1 ILMWFVQICLAIKHI
16 HDRKIL
22 HRDIK
27 SQNIFLSSSGT
38 VQLGDFGIA
47 KVLNN
52 TVELARTC
60 IGTPYYLSP
69 EIVENNDIWSLG
81 CVLYELT
88 TLKHAF
94 EAGNMKNLVLKIIR
108 GSYPPVPPQ
117 YSYDLRGL
125 IAQLF
130 KRAPRDRPSINN
142 VLRKN
147 FIMERQIADEFNH
160 TILHGAKLAKALPP
174 APRPSSAPKK
184 SVTPRPGSAN
194 SRPGSAGQKR
204 YNPAAVYGVPVG
216 RKSQNRSSQDL
227 KKKPPAPGN
236 RPVPVPG
243 QQQEEQFARRHKDL
257 VEKQKMDRINKA
269 KEEGW
274 RNLVDSLDSD
284 KDEPAQ
290 PSPRGDARPLPIP
303 RQRPEPVQPNYLEN
317 RPPREAGKYDDYLA
331 YLDQLKNQ
339 RAAREREM
347 DQRAGEYMR
356 APQPV
361 PLLNRPGGGGGNVN
375 NQAALAIQQ
384 ANHDRQMAA
393 QAAERARIV
402 EDYQQ
407 RRREAAV
414 NKARGQADLYGG
426 RPPSA
431 GARASP
437 VPRPRQGRPP
447 AAQGRDKEEQDYLE
461 KLRQIR
467 EQNMRERRALHQ
479 QHKPGDNAAADK
491 EADERRKK
499 VEALKQQA
507 DDWAKKKKEQLEKD
521 RQDLLNKN
529 GNRGKQG
536 RPPSAGGSRPG
547 SAAAKPNIKPAVAM
561 PITGVLHVIGAA
573 DKAAPPAAGG
583 QATPSSED
591 SPPSAVQQ
599 KKSEILKRLNDKT
612 PGRGKWGSE
621 KEAAAPV
628 EEKGDGRS
636 KWGEGA
642 VSPLAVTQPESPEP
656 DTSRSQWDKDEKLRL
671 SDLPLE
677 QTASQMEA
685 TSARDNVVKNPVDE
699 GENPRSARNQW
710 GRPGSTVVKAL
721 NNLPVFE
728 GTVTGEFRRPNVTRY
743 HYSACCGFHDS
754 VADTPTTP
762 QPAQNAAEPLIGETE
777 LPGSN
782 RFVTSHETPANRAEL
797 ELCSSEKLETVPESS
812 EDLAETSRTEKE
824 NAVEPDEQPDCSKA
838 GETSQKLEEESEQP
852 SGASAENEDVKEVP
866 KKTGLKEK
874 PAVPKKPDL
883 LPKPKLLSR
892 PDKPFAF
899 SDETPEVVASENK
912 DSKAFDKSNE
922 EAKQENEGETGKEE
936 DRSHSVQKGLCTGNF
951 DMKNVQMLRTCSEP
965 DLTRLF
971 RTAVKCVEA
980 TLRRHQSLDLSQE
993 VDADKGSCVDEEAEV
1008 NEDDSSPTSS
1018 TEDKDRDDDGKEDDD
1033 DEGNDEEENDED
1045 EDLISMRATMQSL
1058 LLDDEDDD
1066 DSSGVT
1072 SPKIQ
1077 FSLSSDAESS
1087 LKKAGSTGK
1096 SVENGETTGKDKAE
1110 SSAQSKEKDLGGS
1123 AVDPIPHEHVVKSKI
1138 DSDDETVFGDD
1149 DEAEDLDLFS
1159 RLEQQRADLEKE
1171 LGFDKFIEVY
1181 KTVQSDCSKMGKTED
1196 YKVTKKIGEGAFGQ
1210 AFLVENKESRCQYVM
1225 KKLALDGAAVL
1236 SQLSHEYIVSFYD
1249 CFEQRGSLYI
1259 VMDYCSRGDLRKVI
1273 EKEQKLPE
1281 GQILTWF
1288 AQLCLA
1294 LKYVHDRKMLHRDI
1308 KPEAETDYQKSAP
1321 EIDDQKSAPEIDDQ
1335 KSAPEIDDQKSAPE
1349 IDDQNSAPEI
1359 DYQNSAPEIDYQNT
1373 EPEIDYQNTEP
1384 EIDYQNTEPTQA
1396 DSAPRTD
1403 EVLDMLQITYKRNG
1417 GHGNRDHKERKHWD
1431 DEDHVR
1437 SLRKLLPEADDKI
1450 QKSSDDEFDDTGEMT
1465 TPAFTKLP
1473 LDTFQLLDLRE
1484 AREKDERKKG
1494 SSDDEFDDTGEM
1506 TTPAFTK
1513 LPLDTFQLLKLREA
1527 REKDE
1532 RKKGSSD
1539 DEFDDTGEMTTP
1551 AFTKLPLDT
1560 FQLLDLREARVK
1572 DERKKGSSDDTGKK
1586 RVAFAE
1592 IPPDSF
1598 QVQDLRR
1605 APERRNESTEDQPKP
1620 DARTLKKPDDE
1631 TPAEDDD
1638 MFCECDIWGHLDLFK
1653 RLEDGKAQLK
1663 KDLGSSLYSKI
1674 NELMKGIQEKDDC
1687 DVVGEVQKVLEILGS
1702 QKEMFASIFFL
1713 A

>member
-1 ILMWFVQICLAIKHI
+1 MKPKEREDSRKEVAVLAQLKHPNIVTYIESFEEAGTLYIVMNYCAGGDLYSRINSQRGALFQEEQILMWFVQICLAIKHI

-69 EIVENNDIWSLG
+69 EIVENKPYNNKSDIWSLG

-147 FIMERQIADEFNH
+147 FIMERVRRVLSAEQIADEFNH

-479 QHKPGDNAAADK
+479 QHKAGDNAAADK

-529 GNRGKQG
+529 GNRGNQG

-721 NNLPVFE
+721 NNLPVYE
-728 GTVTGEFRRPNVTRY
+728 GTVTLDSGSSQGSSDGPTSPATTTQPAVGSTVTLSKAPIPKPTPAVKPPIRSGTITIKEADAKAAATTTTSSAAGTSTTTTTTAATAKARPL
-743 HYSACCGFHDS
+743 SAEKLGVVGGTDS
-754 VADTPTTP
+754 VADTPTTL

-899 SDETPEVVASENK
+899 SDDAPEVVASENK

-1008 NEDDSSPTSS
+1008 NEDDLSPTSS

-1123 AVDPIPHEHVVKSKI
+1123 AVDPIPHEHVVKSKSDSVLDRKHEDEDDEEENNDDNDDDDDEKLDYDEAELQGLI

-1181 KTVQSDCSKMGKTED
+1181 KTVQALQEDEDENMEEGARIAIEMLGPEKQHLYPRIFQLVMADTAFTED
-1196 YKVTKKIGEGAFGQ
+1196 NV
-1210 AFLVENKESRCQYVM
+1210 
-1225 KKLALDGAAVL
+1225 
-1236 SQLSHEYIVSFYD
+1236 
-1249 CFEQRGSLYI
+1249 
-1259 VMDYCSRGDLRKVI
+1259 
-1273 EKEQKLPE
+1273 
-1281 GQILTWF
+1281 
-1288 AQLCLA
+1288 
-1294 LKYVHDRKMLHRDI
+1294 
-1308 KPEAETDYQKSAP
+1308 
-1321 EIDDQKSAPEIDDQ
+1321 
-1335 KSAPEIDDQKSAPE
+1335 
-1349 IDDQNSAPEI
+1349 
-1359 DYQNSAPEIDYQNT
+1359 
-1373 EPEIDYQNTEP
+1373 
-1384 EIDYQNTEPTQA
+1384 
-1396 DSAPRTD
+1396 
-1403 EVLDMLQITYKRNG
+1403 
-1417 GHGNRDHKERKHWD
+1417 
-1431 DEDHVR
+1431 
-1437 SLRKLLPEADDKI
+1437 
-1450 QKSSDDEFDDTGEMT
+1450 
-1465 TPAFTKLP
+1465 
-1473 LDTFQLLDLRE
+1473 
-1484 AREKDERKKG
+1484 
-1494 SSDDEFDDTGEM
+1494 
-1506 TTPAFTK
+1506 
-1513 LPLDTFQLLKLREA
+1513 
-1527 REKDE
+1527 
-1532 RKKGSSD
+1532 
-1539 DEFDDTGEMTTP
+1539 
-1551 AFTKLPLDT
+1551 
-1560 FQLLDLREARVK
+1560 
-1572 DERKKGSSDDTGKK
+1572 
-1586 RVAFAE
+1586 
-1592 IPPDSF
+1592 
-1598 QVQDLRR
+1598 
-1605 APERRNESTEDQPKP
+1605 
-1620 DARTLKKPDDE
+1620 
-1631 TPAEDDD
+1631 
-1638 MFCECDIWGHLDLFK
+1638 
-1653 RLEDGKAQLK
+1653 
-1663 KDLGSSLYSKI
+1663 
-1674 NELMKGIQEKDDC
+1674 
-1687 DVVGEVQKVLEILGS
+1687 
-1702 QKEMFASIFFL
+1702 
-1713 A
+1713 